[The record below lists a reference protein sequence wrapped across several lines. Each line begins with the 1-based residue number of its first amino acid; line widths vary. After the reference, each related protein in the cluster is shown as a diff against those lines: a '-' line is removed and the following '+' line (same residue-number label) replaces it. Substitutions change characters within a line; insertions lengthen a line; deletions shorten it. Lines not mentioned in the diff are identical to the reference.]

1 MLILTRKTGESIR
14 ISDDIVVTIVS
25 VQGNQIRLGITAPK
39 DISVHREEIYLRLRE
54 ESQEML
60 ENCSV
65 TEKDSL

>member
-1 MLILTRKTGESIR
+1 MLILARRSGESIR
-14 ISDDIVVTIVS
+14 IGDEMVVTILS
-25 VQGNQIRLGITAPK
+25 VQGNQVRIGVEAPR
-39 DISVHREEIYLRLRE
+39 DIAVHREEVYLRLRE